1 VAFITTDIQG
11 PVALVRLSRP
21 DKRNAMT
28 PEMLLALHGA
38 IAAPPSA
45 AKAIVIHGEGQ
56 SFSAGFDLAMCKAD
70 PSGKTM
76 AALLERLSACL
87 IAMRASALPVIV
99 AAHGVAVAGGCAL
112 LAAAD
117 FVVADRACKIGY
129 PVVRIG
135 VSPAVNAPF
144 VQLAMGNG
152 PMRERLL
159 DTALIPASQA
169 AGLVHELVESPIDVL
184 PSAMRLAQT
193 LAEKGPMAIAATKTL
208 LREIE
213 GLNAP
218 EGTRR
223 ALAASLALVGG
234 SEERERLGALKL

>member
-21 DKRNAMT
+21 EKRNAMT
-28 PEMLLALHGA
+28 PEMLLALHAA
-38 IAAPPSA
+38 IVTPPSGA
-45 AKAIVIHGEGQ
+45 RAIVSCGEGQ

-87 IAMRASALPVIV
+87 LAMRENALPLVV

-117 FVVADRACKIGY
+117 VVVADRACKVGY

-152 PMRERLL
+152 PMRERML
-159 DTALIPASQA
+159 DTALVPASRA
-169 AGLVHELVESPIDVL
+169 AGLVHELVETPSEVL
-184 PSAMRLAQT
+184 PAAMRWAQT
-193 LAEKGPMAIAATKTL
+193 LAEKGPAAITATKKL
-208 LREIE
+208 LLEIQ
-213 GLNAP
+213 GLDGP

-223 ALAASLALVGG
+223 ALEASLGLVGG
-234 SEERERLGALKL
+234 QEERERLGALKL

>member
-1 VAFITTDIQG
+1 MAFITTDIQG
-11 PVALVRLSRP
+11 TTAVIRLSRP

-28 PEMLLALHGA
+28 PEMLLALHAA
-38 IAAPPSA
+38 IVTPPSRA
-45 AKAIVIHGEGQ
+45 RAIVMCGEGQ

-169 AGLVHELVESPIDVL
+169 AGLVHELVESPTDVL
-184 PSAMRLAQT
+184 PSAMRLAHV
-193 LAEKGPMAIAATKTL
+193 LAEKGPTAIAATKTL
-208 LREIE
+208 LRDIE

>member
-11 PVALVRLSRP
+11 AVALVRLSRP
-21 DKRNAMT
+21 EKRNAMT
-28 PEMLLALHGA
+28 PEMLLSLHE
-38 IAAPPSA
+38 
-45 AKAIVIHGEGQ
+45 AIVSPPNAARVIVICGEGQ

-76 AALLERLSACL
+76 AALLERLSSCL
-87 IAMRASALPVIV
+87 VAMRASVLPVIV

-117 FVVADRACKIGY
+117 FVVADRACKVGY

-169 AGLVHELVESPIDVL
+169 AGLVHELVESPDDVL
-184 PSAMRLAQT
+184 PAAIRLAQT
-193 LAEKGPMAIAATKTL
+193 LAEKGPTAIAATKTL
-208 LREIE
+208 LRDIE
-213 GLNAP
+213 GLNGP

-234 SEERERLGALKL
+234 DEERERLGALKV